1 MRRGEIFGEPE
12 PGFPAIWGAAAW
24 AQTQLTPGVSTLAAP
39 HPRVYPWRQARMP
52 GMKMSRR
59 ERMLGVLAGFGGL
72 LAGLFLLDGEP
83 LFGVLAMLGGMALL
97 LGSLS
102 RRRESSS
109 KN

>member
-52 GMKMSRR
+52 RMKMSRQA
-59 ERMLGVLAGFGGL
+59 RMAGVVTGFGGL

-83 LFGVLAMLGGMALL
+83 LFGVLAMLGAMALL

-102 RRRESSS
+102 GCRESS
-109 KN
+109 NTN